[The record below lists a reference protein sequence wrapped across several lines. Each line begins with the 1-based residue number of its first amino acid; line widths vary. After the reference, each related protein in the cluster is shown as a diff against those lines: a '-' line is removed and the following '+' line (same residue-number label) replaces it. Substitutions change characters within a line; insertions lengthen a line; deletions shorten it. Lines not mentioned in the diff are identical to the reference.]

1 MALIKN
7 WLLMVFLLILG
18 SRAMAINVGAI
29 TESMPSSQSMISK
42 EISNTVDVARLVSLN
57 VERISSPLEQ
67 GKVIPMES
75 QNEIMVTPAN
85 LILPGKAKEVF
96 RIFYAGPKDDRE
108 RYYRLIWQDNPV
120 VEEGNSKST
129 KTAMATTS
137 ATISTLMVVTPRKE
151 NLEYRYES
159 GVISNLGNSSF
170 RVVASGPC
178 ILKTTG
184 VENKMCRERYYVMP
198 GLAVHL
204 KFVDYQ
210 LNKSSI
216 GIWFDKNY
224 ITVK

>member
-1 MALIKN
+1 MKLMN
-7 WLLMVFLLILG
+7 HWLLMLTLLVFG
-18 SRAMAINVGAI
+18 SRALAINVGAI
-29 TESMPSSQSMISK
+29 TESMPSDTNMIAK
-42 EISNTVDVARLVSLN
+42 EVANTVDVARLVSLS

-67 GKVIPMES
+67 GKVIPMEA

-85 LILPGKAKEVF
+85 LILTGKAKEIF
-96 RIFYAGPKDDRE
+96 RIFYGGQKDDKE

-137 ATISTLMVVTPRKE
+137 ATISTLMVVNPRKE
-151 NLEYRYES
+151 NFNYRYEN
-159 GVISNLGNSSF
+159 GVISNIGNSSF

-178 ILKTTG
+178 FPNKSED
-184 VENKMCRERYYVMP
+184 ENKMCRERYYVMP

-216 GIWFDKNY
+216 GIWHNKNY

>member
-1 MALIKN
+1 MKY
-7 WLLMVFLLILG
+7 WLLMVSLLIFV
-18 SRAMAINVGAI
+18 SRAMAINVGTI
-29 TESMPSSQSMISK
+29 TESMPSSKSMISK

-67 GKVIPMES
+67 GRIIPMEA

-151 NLEYRYES
+151 NFKYRYES
-159 GVISNLGNSSF
+159 GVISNIGNRSF

-178 ILKTTG
+178 IIKSPEG
-184 VENKMCRERYYVMP
+184 ENKMCRERYYVMP

-216 GIWFDKNY
+216 GIWHDKNY